1 MRQKNVEVKCI
12 FTVTAV
18 LFTVFLLIP
27 MILILRESLA
37 GDSGFT
43 LEFYSKVLGGT
54 DFLRVFARSVGI
66 AMLAAVITTV
76 LAFILAYAIHF
87 TNLPS
92 GFKKAIHH
100 MAVLP
105 MLLPTITYGFAII
118 YSLGKQ
124 GLITK
129 LLGRQLFDIY
139 GINGLLLG
147 YVMYT
152 LPISFLL
159 ISNTMGYIDK
169 KFLVVSRVM
178 GDSPA
183 RTFLQTVV
191 RPLWGTLAASAI
203 QAFFLSFTDFGI
215 PASVGGRVETV
226 AGRLY
231 SVMLGSVPDFGSG
244 AVIALMMLLPSI
256 VSIAILGWLGRYNIR
271 YSRVS
276 DIEMKRSR
284 LRDFLLAAASAL
296 ILLCV
301 LSIFAVIIIVPF
313 IDEWPYRVTFTLEHF
328 EAVFSDSGL
337 SMVIRNSLLVAALTA
352 VFGTLLVYGAALVTA
367 RSTIS
372 TRTKSVIESISL
384 VTNTIP
390 GMVLGIAFL
399 LAFSGTPIQGTV
411 AIIVCCNLVHFF
423 STPYLMMKSSL
434 EKMNSSWEQVA
445 RLMGDSWLN
454 TVVRVITPNAM
465 STIIE
470 VFSYYF
476 VNAMV
481 TVSAIIFIT
490 GARTMVITTKIK
502 ELQHFAKFD
511 EIFVLSL
518 LLLLINIAA
527 KMAFGRLADLMRT
540 ATDREQK
547 ITLKEKIMKKRLEKK
562 KVTGAAAVLFASV
575 LAGSAVLS
583 GCGQGS
589 AEAEQVIIYSNADD
603 EAVVAM
609 KNALDAGGYEG
620 QYVFQTFGTSELGG
634 KLLAEGTDIEADL
647 VTMSS
652 FYVESAQDKNSMFKD
667 LTFETNALEEYP
679 AYYTPITSQ
688 EGAIILNTEMMKE
701 NNLPEPTSLKDLSD
715 PAYKGFLSVV
725 DIDGSST
732 AWLMVQALIS
742 EYGEDGAKEV
752 LSGIYDNAGDHIEES
767 GSGPIKKV
775 RAGEVAVGFGLRHQ
789 AVADKADGLPVDFV
803 DPVEGNFSLTES
815 VAVVDKGDKTNEL
828 AMEMAECIIKNG
840 RAELL
845 ETYPNPLYEGET
857 ADSANVSA
865 YPKKFAEKLT
875 VELLEKHRALAAE
888 CK

>member
-18 LFTVFLLIP
+18 LFTVFLLVP
-27 MILILRESLA
+27 MLLILRESLA

-43 LEFYSKVLGGT
+43 LEFYSEVLGGT

-76 LAFILAYAIHF
+76 LAFIFAYAIHF

-139 GINGLLLG
+139 GINGLMLG

-256 VSIAILGWLGRYNIR
+256 VSIAVLGWLGRYNIR

-445 RLMGDSWLN
+445 RLMGDSWLK

-527 KMAFGRLADLMRT
+527 KTAFGRLADLMRT

-562 KVTGAAAVLFASV
+562 KITGAAAVLFASV